1 MNKGLKPRTSFD
13 REQLLGA
20 MKPVRD
26 LIPKDNYDQ
35 FLDQVYSAI
44 EIYLDLDEPSMVT
57 KELREINR
65 ICQKP
70 NYTLLNILEN
80 VSTTTK
86 GLLEGSNLLEGAKP
100 LPTLPDKE
108 DEVGINAFAQE
119 LRQRIIVHMKPLSDR
134 RGYRLI
140 GSSKEGRPSK
150 ARIDVLVSFVAAAY
164 VSAAEKGFRRKWDT
178 DGNLPFHQVLEVLF
192 EALSLDGSVD
202 EAIGRLKKGSP
213 AQFAKSPPN
222 TPAFQE

>member
-1 MNKGLKPRTSFD
+1 MKMKPRTAITHAELS
-13 REQLLGA
+13 QPLQT
-20 MKPVRD
+20 VRGH
-26 LIPKDNYDQ
+26 IPNDTFDQ

-44 EIYLDLDEPSMVT
+44 EIYLDLDEPSIVA

-86 GLLEGSNLLEGAKP
+86 GLLEGSNLLERAKP
-100 LPTLPDKE
+100 FPTLPDKE

-150 ARIDVLVSFVAAAY
+150 DRLSVLVSFLAAAY
-164 VSAAEKGFRRKWDT
+164 VSATGKNYRRKWDS
-178 DGNLPFHQVLEVLF
+178 DNPPFHQIL
-192 EALSLDGSVD
+192 EALFKALGIYTSTD
-202 EAIGRLKKGSP
+202 EAIRRQRYPRRNK
-213 AQFAKSPPN
+213 
-222 TPAFQE
+222 

>member
-1 MNKGLKPRTSFD
+1 MNKGPKPRTALS
-13 REQLLGA
+13 REELLQA
-20 MKPVRD
+20 MEPVRD
-26 LIPKDNYDQ
+26 LIPEDNYAQ

-44 EIYLDLDEPSMVT
+44 EIFLDLDEPSMVA

-100 LPTLPDKE
+100 FPTLPDKE

-150 ARIDVLVSFVAAAY
+150 DRLSVLVSFLAAAY
-164 VSAAEKGFRRKWDT
+164 VSATGKNYRRKWDS
-178 DGNLPFHQVLEVLF
+178 DNPPFHQIL
-192 EALSLDGSVD
+192 EALFKALGIYTSTD
-202 EAIGRLKKGSP
+202 EAIRRQRYPRRNK
-213 AQFAKSPPN
+213 
-222 TPAFQE
+222 

>member
-1 MNKGLKPRTSFD
+1 MNKEPKPRTALS
-13 REQLLGA
+13 REELLQA
-20 MKPVRD
+20 MEPVRY
-26 LIPKDNYDQ
+26 LIPEDNYAQ

-44 EIYLDLDEPSMVT
+44 EIFLDLDEPSMVA

-100 LPTLPDKE
+100 FPTLPDKE

-150 ARIDVLVSFVAAAY
+150 DRLSVLVSFLAAAY
-164 VSAAEKGFRRKWDT
+164 VSATGKNYRRKWDS
-178 DGNLPFHQVLEVLF
+178 DNPPFHQIL
-192 EALSLDGSVD
+192 EALFKALGIYTSTD
-202 EAIGRLKKGSP
+202 EAIRRQRYPRRNK
-213 AQFAKSPPN
+213 
-222 TPAFQE
+222 

>member
-1 MNKGLKPRTSFD
+1 MNREPKPRTFLS
-13 REQLLGA
+13 REELLQA
-20 MKPVRD
+20 MGPVRD
-26 LIPKDNYDQ
+26 LIPEDNYNQ

-44 EIYLDLDEPSMVT
+44 EIFLDLDEPSMVA

-100 LPTLPDKE
+100 FPTLPDKE

-150 ARIDVLVSFVAAAY
+150 DRLSVLVSFLAAAY
-164 VSAAEKGFRRKWDT
+164 VSATGKNYRRKWDS
-178 DGNLPFHQVLEVLF
+178 DNPPFHQIL
-192 EALSLDGSVD
+192 EALFKALGIYTSTD
-202 EAIGRLKKGSP
+202 EAIRRQRYPRRNK
-213 AQFAKSPPN
+213 
-222 TPAFQE
+222 